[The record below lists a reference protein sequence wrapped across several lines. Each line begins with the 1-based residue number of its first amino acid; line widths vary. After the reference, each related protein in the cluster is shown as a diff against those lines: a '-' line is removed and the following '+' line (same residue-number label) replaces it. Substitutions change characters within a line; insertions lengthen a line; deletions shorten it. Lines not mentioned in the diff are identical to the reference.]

1 MASTPPKSNQKA
13 AAVLQPVHEMEGSNV
28 YTKRQAPSQPQTSF
42 SGQPQLPLSL
52 QVSSSA
58 ATLQSRTTHLPAHV
72 NSLPHSAEPD
82 SDWVPCLISYSV
94 AYPPPPHDSHTSP
107 QVRTRRRSP
116 LEEISTEICA
126 KLVSSAETAAAP
138 QSVDPSPTKASSA
151 TRHAVIAFSHRHFE
165 PQAACT
171 TAIKEDA
178 IAAARFSRHPA
189 RPCIRPALG

>member
-1 MASTPPKSNQKA
+1 MRASGRGQQR
-13 AAVLQPVHEMEGSNV
+13 LHEETG
-28 YTKRQAPSQPQTSF
+28 APSEPQTSF
-42 SGQPQLPLSL
+42 FWTTPAALISPGPLRCNTP
-52 QVSSSA
+52 V
-58 ATLQSRTTHLPAHV
+58 THHHRTTGEKPLCSARSRKLAA
-72 NSLPHSAEPD
+72 SLCCARSRRGPRSYYSA
-82 SDWVPCLISYSV
+82 

-138 QSVDPSPTKASSA
+138 QSVDSPPTKASSA